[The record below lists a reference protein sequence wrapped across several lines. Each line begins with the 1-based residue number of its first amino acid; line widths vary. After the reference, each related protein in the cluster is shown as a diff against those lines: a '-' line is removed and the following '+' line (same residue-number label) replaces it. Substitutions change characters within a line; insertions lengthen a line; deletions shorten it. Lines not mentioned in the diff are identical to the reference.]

1 MPAAAKKGKK
11 KKSAKKSAKKGL
23 KGLQSIAEVLKI
35 VRQQY
40 ELKCKEFNSYPHPD
54 VKKLINQYAEN
65 NALLAKVCEWGIA
78 FMQII
83 MCNVDNSYNNNSI
96 NNNNNHIMMIIIITR
111 ES

>member
-65 NALLAKVCEWGIA
+65 NALLAKVSEA
-78 FMQII
+78 LHSD
-83 MCNVDNSYNNNSI
+83 MCNVDNSYNNNSYC
-96 NNNNNHIMMIIIITR
+96 NNNINNHIMMIIIITR